1 MIQSF
6 LRKEK
11 REQDLHKDICVGFK
25 GGLDEARLASSRT
38 LTATLTSRMCLQVQA
53 MPALLTE
60 AQYG

>member
-6 LRKEK
+6 LCKEK

-25 GGLDEARLASSRT
+25 GGLDEAWLVLLHT
-38 LTATLTSRMCLQVQA
+38 LTATLTSQMCLQVQA